1 MMKFIEE
8 NDEVII
14 IENKEDKIMR
24 SVVLDQGKTNVCG
37 ICGAKEPFI
46 EYKELEG
53 VHFIW
58 CNKCHT
64 ISFFKTPQNEL
75 KKHLI
80 ENEMNFYQSKKEP

>member
-58 CNKCHT
+58 RNKCHT

>member
-1 MMKFIEE
+1 
-8 NDEVII
+8 
-14 IENKEDKIMR
+14 MR

-46 EYKELEG
+46 EYKELKG

>member
-1 MMKFIEE
+1 MKFIEE